1 MDLNKKSV
9 KQQGGAMIPQQPG
22 MQQQPQVDPQVMQ
35 ITEVFS
41 QSMGQ
46 GKEPQEIVMGL
57 MEQQVDQNLI
67 GQALMTMGYE
77 QEMVVQLFKQIA
89 ESQRPQSPSPQ
100 EITNNPQQLARAE
113 EMQKEAP
120 AMNMNIDPIDMAKS
134 GIEIKPENKGKFTAW
149 AKSRGMS
156 VKEAANKV
164 MANPKKYPP
173 SVVKMAN
180 FAKNAAGFKKQ
191 LGGTSIQNDTND
203 IESQIAL
210 LQQQAAIA
218 KAQAEHAAKMRLLED
233 PSMYRTISPERQREI
248 DSIGIADYQID
259 IDPSMFR
266 TITPERKIEME
277 KIAIADGLDPSMFR
291 SITPERQREIDSI
304 GITDGMDPSMSRTI
318 TPERKIEMEEI
329 GKLDSLNESMY
340 RTLTPQKQFEQDYIN
355 YTEKNG
361 PISVQDYSKLTGMDA
376 SMYRTITPERQLE
389 DDIIKKQGGEFKP
402 HFMYKGERKIRA
414 KDMATHLRL
423 KKAGYNHKAP
433 KAQTGGEGMYDTPMS
448 DRTPGAYA
456 PKMYT
461 GGNVP
466 IGFNP
471 DPNVQA
477 ELEKKFGDNPM
488 ANQLNDFLK
497 LTGNGK
503 QNKLIDQK
511 DNGYVAPNPMYFNPA
526 MFGDMDVNV
535 ADIINTTASV
545 GNDLFGQEGSISKF
559 GKNRTEDKLRKLSNS
574 TYDVKADLSPENQ
587 EAFQDYVTQFKYEN
601 PEKHIL
607 GNLVEES
614 EKIASEISTENIDL
628 KDPQILKFLK
638 MSTKNMSKKGQELYD
653 QLKLKFFPDGAPDAE
668 VEETEE
674 VTEEGTT
681 NVKYGGSPF
690 LPKAQFN
697 IPDNLF
703 GSQEGDFD
711 MTGGGFNP
719 ATFDLEDFM
728 KRAQQTNYMEDTEL
742 VDRAAIDAGTYG
754 NRTQNPTQSSAP
766 LDAEYDRDGD
776 GIPDMIDIDGG
787 NGTGEGFPGTAGSPS
802 ADELRSRINKPTVKR
817 NRNPLAAA
825 ENMFNTAGAQLFGDI
840 SNGIYQGTRIANDIG
855 DAKRAR
861 QSEYDLKTVDTI
873 ADNTYGV
880 MTDMNFKRGKGELVN
895 PGGFGSEGDR
905 TTGLYMDTAKEGG
918 GVNNAGFKALP
929 PAVQQKILKSLQVGG
944 GTGGTAAIDTA
955 AILKGLPYDFMSTS
969 MGKQLLN
976 VEPDTATDI
985 MNVYSKAQNISSLS
999 DGLDFFTSVS
1009 KKDIGNVMK
1018 ESGIDKYTVR
1028 DYVKNQDFYNDASWA
1043 TQQAIKLAMK
1053 TKGLKQGG
1061 ETVNVDSRMLAK
1073 LIAAG
1078 ADIEKL

>member
-1 MDLNKKSV
+1 VDLNKKSV

-164 MANPKKYPP
+164 MANPKRYPP

-191 LGGTSIQNDTND
+191 PGGAVT
-203 IESQIAL
+203 
-210 LQQQAAIA
+210 
-218 KAQAEHAAKMRLLED
+218 ED
-233 PSMYRTISPERQREI
+233 PSMYRTISPER
-248 DSIGIADYQID
+248 
-259 IDPSMFR
+259 
-266 TITPERKIEME
+266 
-277 KIAIADGLDPSMFR
+277 
-291 SITPERQREIDSI
+291 
-304 GITDGMDPSMSRTI
+304 
-318 TPERKIEMEEI
+318 KIEMEEI
-329 GKLDSLNESMY
+329 SKLDALNESMY

-361 PISVQDYSKLTGMDA
+361 PISVQDYSQLTGMDR

-423 KKAGYNHKAP
+423 KKAGYNHEAP

-601 PEKHIL
+601 PEKDIL

-638 MSTKNMSKKGQELYD
+638 MSTENMSKKGQELYD
-653 QLKLKFFPDGAPDAE
+653 QLKLKFFPDGAPDVE
-668 VEETEE
+668 VKETEE

-697 IPDNLF
+697 IPDGLF
-703 GSQEGDFD
+703 GSQEDDFD

-754 NRTQNPTQSSAP
+754 NRTQDPTQSSAP

-825 ENMFNTAGAQLFGDI
+825 ENMFNTAGAQLFGDV

-861 QSEYDLKTVDTI
+861 QAQYDLKTVDTI

-976 VEPDTATDI
+976 VQPNTATDI
-985 MNVYSKAQNISSLS
+985 MDVYSKAQNISSLS

-1009 KKDIGNVMK
+1009 KKDIGKVMN

>member
-164 MANPKKYPP
+164 MANPKRYPP

-191 LGGTSIQNDTND
+191 PGGAVTQKLSDDGRNILTKNNGMILLKDNPYDTND

-218 KAQAEHAAKMRLLED
+218 KAQAEHAAKMELLED
-233 PSMYRTISPERQREI
+233 PSMSRTITPERQKEI
-248 DSIGIADYQID
+248 NSIGIADYQID
-259 IDPSMFR
+259 FDPSMFR
-266 TITPERKIEME
+266 TITPE
-277 KIAIADGLDPSMFR
+277 
-291 SITPERQREIDSI
+291 
-304 GITDGMDPSMSRTI
+304 MSRTI

-329 GKLDSLNESMY
+329 GKLDALNESMY
-340 RTLTPQKQFEQDYIN
+340 KTLTPQRQFEQDYIN

-471 DPNVQA
+471 DPKVQA

-497 LTGNGK
+497 LTANGK

-535 ADIINTTASV
+535 ADIINTTSSV
-545 GNDLFGQEGSISKF
+545 VGDLFGEEGSILNF
-559 GKNRTEDKLRKLSNS
+559 GENRANDKLRKLANS
-574 TYDVKADLSPENQ
+574 SYDVKADLSPENQ
-587 EAFQDYVTQFKYEN
+587 QAFQDYVTQFKYEN
-601 PEKHIL
+601 PEKDIL

-653 QLKLKFFPDGAPDAE
+653 QLKLKFFPDGVPDVE

-697 IPDNLF
+697 IPDF
-703 GSQEGDFD
+703 MYGKQDAEYD

-719 ATFDLEDFM
+719 YTDDLGEFM
-728 KRAQQTNYMEDTEL
+728 KNAGQTNYMEDTEL

-754 NRTQNPTQSSAP
+754 NRTQDPTQSFAP
-766 LDAEYDRDGD
+766 LDVEYDKDGD
-776 GIPDMIDIDGG
+776 KIPDMIDIDGG

-825 ENMFNTAGAQLFGDI
+825 ENMFNTAGAGVFADI

-929 PAVQQKILKSLQVGG
+929 PVVQQKILKSLQVGG

-976 VEPDTATDI
+976 VQPDTATDI
-985 MNVYSKAQNISSLS
+985 MDVYSKAQNISSLS

-1009 KKDIGNVMK
+1009 KKDIGNVMD

>member
-113 EMQKEAP
+113 EMQEEAP

-191 LGGTSIQNDTND
+191 LGGTSIQKLSDDGRNILTENNGMTILKDNPYDTND

-218 KAQAEHAAKMRLLED
+218 KAQAEHAAKLALLE
-233 PSMYRTISPERQREI
+233 MQQQE
-248 DSIGIADYQID
+248 G
-259 IDPSMFR
+259 
-266 TITPERKIEME
+266 E
-277 KIAIADGLDPSMFR
+277 K
-291 SITPERQREIDSI
+291 
-304 GITDGMDPSMSRTI
+304 
-318 TPERKIEMEEI
+318 
-329 GKLDSLNESMY
+329 LNQ
-340 RTLTPQKQFEQDYIN
+340 QK
-355 YTEKNG
+355 K
-361 PISVQDYSKLTGMDA
+361 
-376 SMYRTITPERQLE
+376 
-389 DDIIKKQGGEFKP
+389 GGEFKP

-423 KKAGYNHKAP
+423 KKAGYNHEAP

-471 DPNVQA
+471 DPKVQQ

-535 ADIINTTASV
+535 ADIINTTSSV
-545 GNDLFGQEGSISKF
+545 VGDLFGKEGSISNF
-559 GKNRTEDKLRKLSNS
+559 GENRANDKLRKLANS
-574 TYDVKADLSPENQ
+574 SYDIKADLSPENQ
-587 EAFQDYVTQFKYEN
+587 QAFQDYVTQFKYEN
-601 PEKHIL
+601 PEKDIL

-674 VTEEGTT
+674 VVEEGTT
-681 NVKYGGSPF
+681 NVKYGGSPS

-697 IPDNLF
+697 IPDF
-703 GSQEGDFD
+703 MYGKQDAEYD

-719 ATFDLEDFM
+719 YTDDLGEFM
-728 KRAQQTNYMEDTEL
+728 KNAGQTNYMEDTEL

-754 NRTQNPTQSSAP
+754 NRTQDPTQSSAP
-766 LDAEYDRDGD
+766 LDAEYDKDGD
-776 GIPDMIDIDGG
+776 GIPDTIDIDGG

-825 ENMFNTAGAQLFGDI
+825 ENMFNTAGAGVFADI

-861 QSEYDLKTVDTI
+861 QAEYDLKTVDTI

-929 PAVQQKILKSLQVGG
+929 PAVQQKILKSLQGGG
-944 GTGGTAAIDTA
+944 GTGGAAAIDTA

-976 VEPDTATDI
+976 VQPDTATDI
-985 MNVYSKAQNISSLS
+985 MDVYSKAKNISSLS

-1009 KKDIGNVMK
+1009 KKDIKNVMN
-1018 ESGIDKYTVR
+1018 ESGIDKYSVR

>member
-113 EMQKEAP
+113 EMQEEAP

-191 LGGTSIQNDTND
+191 LGGTSIQKLSDDGRNILTENNGMTILKDNPYDTND

-210 LQQQAAIA
+210 LQQQAVIA
-218 KAQAEHAAKMRLLED
+218 KAQAEHAAKLALLE
-233 PSMYRTISPERQREI
+233 MQQQE
-248 DSIGIADYQID
+248 G
-259 IDPSMFR
+259 
-266 TITPERKIEME
+266 E
-277 KIAIADGLDPSMFR
+277 K
-291 SITPERQREIDSI
+291 
-304 GITDGMDPSMSRTI
+304 
-318 TPERKIEMEEI
+318 
-329 GKLDSLNESMY
+329 LNQ
-340 RTLTPQKQFEQDYIN
+340 QK
-355 YTEKNG
+355 K
-361 PISVQDYSKLTGMDA
+361 
-376 SMYRTITPERQLE
+376 
-389 DDIIKKQGGEFKP
+389 GGEFKP

-423 KKAGYNHKAP
+423 KKAGYNHEAP

-471 DPNVQA
+471 DPKVQQ

-535 ADIINTTASV
+535 ADIINTTSSV
-545 GNDLFGQEGSISKF
+545 VGDLFGKEGSISNF
-559 GKNRTEDKLRKLSNS
+559 GENRANDKLRKLANS
-574 TYDVKADLSPENQ
+574 SYDIKADLSPENQ
-587 EAFQDYVTQFKYEN
+587 QAFQDYVTQFKYEN
-601 PEKHIL
+601 PEKDIL

-674 VTEEGTT
+674 VVEEGTT
-681 NVKYGGSPF
+681 NVKYGGSPS

-697 IPDNLF
+697 IPDF
-703 GSQEGDFD
+703 MYGKQDAEYD

-719 ATFDLEDFM
+719 YTDDLGEFM
-728 KRAQQTNYMEDTEL
+728 KNAGQTNYMEDTEL

-754 NRTQNPTQSSAP
+754 NRTQDPTQSSAP
-766 LDAEYDRDGD
+766 LDAEYDKDGD
-776 GIPDMIDIDGG
+776 GIPDTIDIDGG

-825 ENMFNTAGAQLFGDI
+825 ENMFNTAGAGVFADI

-861 QSEYDLKTVDTI
+861 QAEYDLKTVDTI

-929 PAVQQKILKSLQVGG
+929 PAVQQKILKSLQGGG
-944 GTGGTAAIDTA
+944 GTGGAAAIDTA

-976 VEPDTATDI
+976 VQPDTATDI
-985 MNVYSKAQNISSLS
+985 MDVYSKAKNISSLS

-1009 KKDIGNVMK
+1009 KKDIKNVMN
-1018 ESGIDKYTVR
+1018 ESGIDKYSVR

>member
-164 MANPKKYPP
+164 MANPKRYPP

-191 LGGTSIQNDTND
+191 PGGAVT
-203 IESQIAL
+203 
-210 LQQQAAIA
+210 
-218 KAQAEHAAKMRLLED
+218 ED
-233 PSMYRTISPERQREI
+233 PSMYRTISPER
-248 DSIGIADYQID
+248 
-259 IDPSMFR
+259 
-266 TITPERKIEME
+266 
-277 KIAIADGLDPSMFR
+277 
-291 SITPERQREIDSI
+291 
-304 GITDGMDPSMSRTI
+304 
-318 TPERKIEMEEI
+318 KIEMEEI
-329 GKLDSLNESMY
+329 SKLDALNESMY

-361 PISVQDYSKLTGMDA
+361 PISVQDYSQLTGMDR

-423 KKAGYNHKAP
+423 KKAGYNHEAP

-601 PEKHIL
+601 PEKDIL

-638 MSTKNMSKKGQELYD
+638 MSTENMSKKGQELYD
-653 QLKLKFFPDGAPDAE
+653 QLKLKFFPDGAPDVE
-668 VEETEE
+668 VKETEE

-697 IPDNLF
+697 IPDGLF
-703 GSQEGDFD
+703 GSQEDDFD

-754 NRTQNPTQSSAP
+754 NRTQDPTQSSAP

-825 ENMFNTAGAQLFGDI
+825 ENMFNTAGAQLFGDV

-861 QSEYDLKTVDTI
+861 QAQYDLKTVDTI

-976 VEPDTATDI
+976 VQPNTATDI
-985 MNVYSKAQNISSLS
+985 MDVYSKAQNISSLS

-1009 KKDIGNVMK
+1009 KKDIGKVMN

>member
-1 MDLNKKSV
+1 VDLNKKSV

-164 MANPKKYPP
+164 MANPKRYPP

-191 LGGTSIQNDTND
+191 PGGAVTQNDTND
-203 IESQIAL
+203 IEIQIAL

-218 KAQAEHAAKMRLLED
+218 KAQAEHAAKMELLE
-233 PSMYRTISPERQREI
+233 
-248 DSIGIADYQID
+248 
-259 IDPSMFR
+259 
-266 TITPERKIEME
+266 
-277 KIAIADGLDPSMFR
+277 
-291 SITPERQREIDSI
+291 
-304 GITDGMDPSMSRTI
+304 DPSMSRTI

-329 GKLDSLNESMY
+329 GKLDAINESMY
-340 RTLTPQKQFEQDYIN
+340 RTLTPQRQFEQDYIN

-402 HFMYKGERKIRA
+402 HFMYKGKRKIRA
-414 KDMATHLRL
+414 KDLATHLRL

-471 DPNVQA
+471 DPKVQA

-497 LTGNGK
+497 LTANGK

-535 ADIINTTASV
+535 ADIINTTSSV
-545 GNDLFGQEGSISKF
+545 VGDLFGEEGSISNF
-559 GKNRTEDKLRKLSNS
+559 GENSANDKLRKLTNS
-574 TYDVKADLSPENQ
+574 SYDVKADLSPENQ
-587 EAFQDYVTQFKYEN
+587 QAFQDYVTQFKYEN
-601 PEKHIL
+601 PEKDIL

-653 QLKLKFFPDGAPDAE
+653 QLKLKFFPDGVPDVE

-697 IPDNLF
+697 IPDF
-703 GSQEGDFD
+703 MYGKQDAEYD

-719 ATFDLEDFM
+719 YTDDLGEFM
-728 KRAQQTNYMEDTEL
+728 SNAGQTNYREDTEL

-754 NRTQNPTQSSAP
+754 NRTQDPTQSSAP
-766 LDAEYDRDGD
+766 LDTEYDKDGD

-825 ENMFNTAGAQLFGDI
+825 ENMFNTAGAGVFADI

-861 QSEYDLKTVDTI
+861 QAEYDLKTVDTI

-944 GTGGTAAIDTA
+944 GAGGTAAIDTA

-976 VEPDTATDI
+976 VQPDTATDI
-985 MNVYSKAQNISSLS
+985 MDVYRKAQNISSLS

-1009 KKDIGNVMK
+1009 KKDIKNVMN

>member
-113 EMQKEAP
+113 DMQEEAP

-164 MANPKKYPP
+164 MANSKRYPP

-191 LGGTSIQNDTND
+191 PGGAVEIQKLSDDGRNIITERDGMTILTDNPYDNQDVRSQLQD
-203 IESQIAL
+203 IETQIKL
-210 LQQQAAIA
+210 LEQQAAIA
-218 KAQAEHAAKMRLLED
+218 KAQAQANAKRAL
-233 PSMYRTISPERQREI
+233 
-248 DSIGIADYQID
+248 
-259 IDPSMFR
+259 
-266 TITPERKIEME
+266 
-277 KIAIADGLDPSMFR
+277 
-291 SITPERQREIDSI
+291 
-304 GITDGMDPSMSRTI
+304 
-318 TPERKIEMEEI
+318 
-329 GKLDSLNESMY
+329 LNE
-340 RTLTPQKQFEQDYIN
+340 QKE
-355 YTEKNG
+355 
-361 PISVQDYSKLTGMDA
+361 
-376 SMYRTITPERQLE
+376 
-389 DDIIKKQGGEFKP
+389 GGEFKP

-423 KKAGYNHKAP
+423 KKAGYNHEAP

-471 DPNVQA
+471 DPKVQA
-477 ELEKKFGDNPM
+477 ELEKKFGNNPM

-497 LTGNGK
+497 LTENGK

-526 MFGDMDVNV
+526 MFGDMHVNV

-545 GNDLFGQEGSISKF
+545 GNDLFGKEGSISKF
-559 GKNRTEDKLRKLSNS
+559 GKHRTEDKLRKLSNS
-574 TYDVKADLSPENQ
+574 TYDIEADLSPENQ
-587 EAFQDYVTQFKYEN
+587 QAFQDYVTQFKYEN
-601 PEKHIL
+601 PEKDIL

-614 EKIASEISTENIDL
+614 EKIASEISSENIDL

-653 QLKLKFFPDGAPDAE
+653 QLKLKFFPDGAPDVE

-681 NVKYGGSPF
+681 NIKYGGSPF
-690 LPKAQFN
+690 LPKAQFSV
-697 IPDNLF
+697 PDSGAPFANPMEEPTEDATETPTF
-703 GSQEGDFD
+703 QDWVVQDSVRRGGANAPQEYKAYIESIGNEEQRPEASTFPLPE
-711 MTGGGFNP
+711 P
-719 ATFDLEDFM
+719 AGITSP
-728 KRAQQTNYMEDTEL
+728 TEW
-742 VDRAAIDAGTYG
+742 DK
-754 NRTQNPTQSSAP
+754 
-766 LDAEYDRDGD
+766 DGD
-776 GIPDMIDIDGG
+776 GIPDMGIDIDMGD
-787 NGTGEGFPGTAGSPS
+787 GTGEGFPGTAGSPS

-825 ENMFNTAGAQLFGDI
+825 ENMFNTAGAGLFAAI

-861 QSEYDLKTVDTI
+861 QAEYDLKTVDTI

-929 PAVQQKILKSLQVGG
+929 AAVQQKILKSLQVGG

-955 AILKGLPYDFMSTS
+955 RILKGLPYDFMSTS

-976 VEPDTATDI
+976 VQPDTATDI
-985 MNVYSKAQNISSLS
+985 MDVYSKAQNISSLS

-1009 KKDIGNVMK
+1009 KKDIKNVMN

>member
-113 EMQKEAP
+113 EMQEEAP

-191 LGGTSIQNDTND
+191 LGGTSIQKLSDDGRNILTENNGMTILKDNPYDTND

-210 LQQQAAIA
+210 LQQQAVIA
-218 KAQAEHAAKMRLLED
+218 KAQAEHAAKLALLE
-233 PSMYRTISPERQREI
+233 MQQQE
-248 DSIGIADYQID
+248 G
-259 IDPSMFR
+259 
-266 TITPERKIEME
+266 E
-277 KIAIADGLDPSMFR
+277 K
-291 SITPERQREIDSI
+291 
-304 GITDGMDPSMSRTI
+304 
-318 TPERKIEMEEI
+318 
-329 GKLDSLNESMY
+329 LNQ
-340 RTLTPQKQFEQDYIN
+340 QK
-355 YTEKNG
+355 K
-361 PISVQDYSKLTGMDA
+361 
-376 SMYRTITPERQLE
+376 
-389 DDIIKKQGGEFKP
+389 GGEFKP

-423 KKAGYNHKAP
+423 KKAGYNHEAP

-471 DPNVQA
+471 DPKVQQ

-535 ADIINTTASV
+535 ADIINTTSSV
-545 GNDLFGQEGSISKF
+545 VGDLFGKEGSISNF
-559 GKNRTEDKLRKLSNS
+559 GENRANDKLRKLANS
-574 TYDVKADLSPENQ
+574 SYDIKADLSPENQ
-587 EAFQDYVTQFKYEN
+587 QAFQDYVTQFKYEN
-601 PEKHIL
+601 PEKDIL

-674 VTEEGTT
+674 VVEEGTT
-681 NVKYGGSPF
+681 NVKYGGSPS

-697 IPDNLF
+697 IPDF
-703 GSQEGDFD
+703 MYGKQDAEYD

-719 ATFDLEDFM
+719 YTDDLGEFM
-728 KRAQQTNYMEDTEL
+728 KNAGQTNYMEDTEL

-754 NRTQNPTQSSAP
+754 NRTQDPTQSSAP
-766 LDAEYDRDGD
+766 LDAEYDKDGD

-825 ENMFNTAGAQLFGDI
+825 ENMFNTAGAGVFADI

-861 QSEYDLKTVDTI
+861 QAEYDLKTVDTI

-929 PAVQQKILKSLQVGG
+929 PAVQQKILKSLQGGG
-944 GTGGTAAIDTA
+944 GTGGAAAIDTA

-976 VEPDTATDI
+976 VQPDTATDI
-985 MNVYSKAQNISSLS
+985 MDVYSKAKNISSLS

-1009 KKDIGNVMK
+1009 KKDIKNVMN
-1018 ESGIDKYTVR
+1018 ESGIDKYSVR

>member
-1 MDLNKKSV
+1 VDLNKKSV

-248 DSIGIADYQID
+248 DSIGIA
-259 IDPSMFR
+259 
-266 TITPERKIEME
+266 
-277 KIAIADGLDPSMFR
+277 
-291 SITPERQREIDSI
+291 
-304 GITDGMDPSMSRTI
+304 DGMDPSMSRTI

-601 PEKHIL
+601 PEKDIL

>member
-1 MDLNKKSV
+1 VDLNKKSV

-164 MANPKKYPP
+164 MANPKRYPP

-191 LGGTSIQNDTND
+191 PGGAVTQNDTND
-203 IESQIAL
+203 IEIQIAL

-218 KAQAEHAAKMRLLED
+218 KAQAEHAAKMELLE
-233 PSMYRTISPERQREI
+233 
-248 DSIGIADYQID
+248 
-259 IDPSMFR
+259 
-266 TITPERKIEME
+266 
-277 KIAIADGLDPSMFR
+277 
-291 SITPERQREIDSI
+291 
-304 GITDGMDPSMSRTI
+304 DPSMSRTI

-329 GKLDSLNESMY
+329 GKLDAINESMY
-340 RTLTPQKQFEQDYIN
+340 RTLTPQRQFEQDYIN

-402 HFMYKGERKIRA
+402 HFMYKGKRKIRA
-414 KDMATHLRL
+414 KDLATHLRL

-471 DPNVQA
+471 DPKVQA

-497 LTGNGK
+497 LTANGK

-535 ADIINTTASV
+535 ADIINTTSSV
-545 GNDLFGQEGSISKF
+545 VGDLFGEEGSISNF
-559 GKNRTEDKLRKLSNS
+559 GENSANDKLRKLTNS
-574 TYDVKADLSPENQ
+574 SYDVKADLSPENQ
-587 EAFQDYVTQFKYEN
+587 QAFQDYVTQFKYEN
-601 PEKHIL
+601 PEKDIL

-653 QLKLKFFPDGAPDAE
+653 QLKLKFFPDGVPDVE

-697 IPDNLF
+697 IPDF
-703 GSQEGDFD
+703 MYGKQDAEYD

-719 ATFDLEDFM
+719 YTDDLGEFM
-728 KRAQQTNYMEDTEL
+728 SNAGQTNYREDTEL

-754 NRTQNPTQSSAP
+754 NRTQDPTQSSAP
-766 LDAEYDRDGD
+766 LDTEYDKDGD

-825 ENMFNTAGAQLFGDI
+825 ENMFNTAGAGVFADI

-861 QSEYDLKTVDTI
+861 QAEYDLKTVDTI

-944 GTGGTAAIDTA
+944 GAGGTAAIDTA

-976 VEPDTATDI
+976 VQPDTATDI
-985 MNVYSKAQNISSLS
+985 MDVYRKAQNISSLS

-1009 KKDIGNVMK
+1009 KKDIKNVMN

-1043 TQQAIKLAMK
+1043 TQQAIQLAMK

>member
-233 PSMYRTISPERQREI
+233 PSMYRTIS
-248 DSIGIADYQID
+248 
-259 IDPSMFR
+259 
-266 TITPERKIEME
+266 
-277 KIAIADGLDPSMFR
+277 
-291 SITPERQREIDSI
+291 PERQREIDSI

-601 PEKHIL
+601 PEKDIL

-905 TTGLYMDTAKEGG
+905 TTGLYMDTDKEGG

>member
-164 MANPKKYPP
+164 MANPKRYPP

-191 LGGTSIQNDTND
+191 PGGAVTQNDTND
-203 IESQIAL
+203 IEIQIAL

-218 KAQAEHAAKMRLLED
+218 KAQAEHAAKMELLE
-233 PSMYRTISPERQREI
+233 
-248 DSIGIADYQID
+248 
-259 IDPSMFR
+259 
-266 TITPERKIEME
+266 
-277 KIAIADGLDPSMFR
+277 
-291 SITPERQREIDSI
+291 
-304 GITDGMDPSMSRTI
+304 DPSMSRTI

-329 GKLDSLNESMY
+329 GKLDAINESMY
-340 RTLTPQKQFEQDYIN
+340 RTLTPQRQFEQDYIN

-402 HFMYKGERKIRA
+402 HFMYKGKRKIRA
-414 KDMATHLRL
+414 KDLATHLRL

-471 DPNVQA
+471 DPKVQA

-497 LTGNGK
+497 LTANGK

-535 ADIINTTASV
+535 ADIINTTSSV
-545 GNDLFGQEGSISKF
+545 VGDLFGEEGSISNF
-559 GKNRTEDKLRKLSNS
+559 GENSANDKLRKLTNS
-574 TYDVKADLSPENQ
+574 SYDVKADLSPENQ
-587 EAFQDYVTQFKYEN
+587 QAFQDYVTQFKYEN
-601 PEKHIL
+601 PEKDIL

-653 QLKLKFFPDGAPDAE
+653 QLKLKFFPDGVPDVE

-697 IPDNLF
+697 IPDF
-703 GSQEGDFD
+703 MYGKQDAEYD

-719 ATFDLEDFM
+719 YTDDLGEFM
-728 KRAQQTNYMEDTEL
+728 SNAGQTNYREDTEL

-754 NRTQNPTQSSAP
+754 NRTQDPTQSSAP
-766 LDAEYDRDGD
+766 LDTEYDKDGD

-825 ENMFNTAGAQLFGDI
+825 ENMFNTAGAGVFADI

-861 QSEYDLKTVDTI
+861 QAEYDLKTVDTI

-944 GTGGTAAIDTA
+944 GAGGTAAIDTA

-976 VEPDTATDI
+976 VQPDTATDI
-985 MNVYSKAQNISSLS
+985 MDVYRKAQNISSLS

-1009 KKDIGNVMK
+1009 KKDIKNVMN